1 MSVYRRRVS
10 EARVLV
16 SWDEYRRRGRGR
28 TQQEHASAELGQAP
42 AQLCFPQVPSPPPS
56 PSASSHAWAFP
67 PSVSVVVQMSLSPK
81 EAGGLC

>member
-16 SWDEYRRRGRGR
+16 SGTSTADGGGVARSRSTRPGAR
-28 TQQEHASAELGQAP
+28 QAS
-42 AQLCFPQVPSPPPS
+42 AQLCFPQVPPRHRLSALHTRGLPS
-56 PSASSHAWAFP
+56 